1 VRKAAI
7 VGAGYVARV
16 HAHVLRDLGVPVA
29 AVCGRT
35 RAGAETLGDELGAA
49 AYDDLGRLLESEQV
63 DVLHVCT
70 PNARHAEQTL
80 LALEHGLHVVCEKPL
95 AASAAEAAAM
105 VEAAARADR
114 VAATCYHVRG
124 YPLVRRMRSAIQ
136 QGEIGAVR
144 SVHGRYL
151 CDDLLVAPG
160 GGGWRV
166 DPAAAGPSYVVGD
179 LGTHWLDAAEYVA
192 GLRVLEVF
200 AEFVGEPLEDYA
212 ALLLRLDHG
221 VVGSLLVSAGVAGRK
236 NQLLLECEGEAGG
249 LTWDQEEPNTLLA
262 RSANAPTRLVL
273 KEAGPGARYPAGH
286 AEGYGDAFR
295 NVFAD
300 VYRAIAGEQHEPYPT
315 FEEGLRGMAVLEA
328 TVQSAREGRW
338 VRVA

>member
-1 VRKAAI
+1 
-7 VGAGYVARV
+7 
-16 HAHVLRDLGVPVA
+16 
-29 AVCGRT
+29 
-35 RAGAETLGDELGAA
+35 
-49 AYDDLGRLLESEQV
+49 
-63 DVLHVCT
+63 
-70 PNARHAEQTL
+70 
-80 LALEHGLHVVCEKPL
+80 
-95 AASAAEAAAM
+95 
-105 VEAAARADR
+105 
-114 VAATCYHVRG
+114 
-124 YPLVRRMRSAIQ
+124 
-136 QGEIGAVR
+136 
-144 SVHGRYL
+144 VHGRYL

-166 DPAAAGPSYVVGD
+166 DPAAAGPSYAVGD
-179 LGTHWLDAAEYVA
+179 LGTHWLDAAEHVT

-212 ALLLRLDHG
+212 AVLLRLDHG

-236 NQLLLECEGEAGG
+236 NQLLLECEGDAGG

-262 RSANAPTRLVL
+262 RSGNAPTRLVL
-273 KEAGPGARYPAGH
+273 KEAGPAARYPAGH

-300 VYRAIAGEQHEPYPT
+300 VYRAIAREPHEPYPN
-315 FEEGLRGMAVLEA
+315 FEDGLRGMAVLEA